1 MTIRGIIFDMDGVL
15 CDSEPLICEA
25 AGRMFR
31 ERGVQVQP
39 EDFRPFIGTGE
50 DRFIGGVAEKYGV
63 KLDLAVDK
71 ARTYAIYLEIIR
83 GRLQPMNGVGAFLAA
98 CRARG
103 LRLAV
108 ASSAD
113 EVKVAANLAE
123 IGFPPATFD
132 AVLNGLM
139 VTRKKPAPDI
149 FLLAAER
156 IGLPPAACLV
166 AEDAPSGLRAAQA
179 AGCAALGV
187 RTSFD
192 DATLRAAG
200 ASWTVRDLVEACDL
214 LPGILGGVAPAGAGN
229 SIEPQIDD

>member
-1 MTIRGIIFDMDGVL
+1 MAILGIIFDMDGVL
-15 CDSEPLICEA
+15 CDSEPFICEA
-25 AGRMFR
+25 AGRMFQ

-39 EDFRPFIGTGE
+39 EDFRPFVGTGE

-63 KLDLAVDK
+63 KLDLARDK

-83 GRLQPMNGVGAFLAA
+83 GRLQPMNGVGAFLDA
-98 CRARG
+98 CRARK

-113 EVKVAANLAE
+113 EVKVTANLSE
-123 IGFPPATFD
+123 IGFPPARFD

-139 VTRKKPAPDI
+139 VANKKPAPDI
-149 FLLAAER
+149 FLLAAKR
-156 IGLPPAACLV
+156 LGLPPANCLV
-166 AEDAPSGLRAAQA
+166 VEDAPSGLRAAQA

-187 RTSFD
+187 RSSFD

-200 ASWTVRDLVEACDL
+200 ASRTVKDLAEGC
-214 LPGILGGVAPAGAGN
+214 GILSELLKP
-229 SIEPQIDD
+229 

>member
-15 CDSEPLICEA
+15 CDSEPFICEA
-25 AGRMFR
+25 ACRMFR

-39 EDFRPFIGTGE
+39 EDFRPFVGMGE
-50 DRFIGGVAEKYGV
+50 ERFLGGVAEKYGA
-63 KLDLAVDK
+63 KLDLAAAK
-71 ARTYAIYLEIIR
+71 ARTYAIYQEVIR
-83 GRLQPMNGVGAFLAA
+83 GRLRPSNGADALLDA

-103 LRLAV
+103 LRMAV

-123 IGFPPATFD
+123 LGFPPSRFD
-132 AVLNGLM
+132 AVVNGLL
-139 VTRKKPAPDI
+139 VARKKPAPDI

-156 IGLPPAACLV
+156 IGLPPEDCLV
-166 AEDAPSGLRAAQA
+166 VEDAPAGLRAAQA

-187 RTSFD
+187 RSSFD

-200 ASWTVRDLVEACDL
+200 ASWTVRDLAEACGL
-214 LPGILGGVAPAGAGN
+214 LPGILK
-229 SIEPQIDD
+229 IE